1 MAARQMNAQ
10 ANSSKDN
17 PGTLPISADGRRM
30 LGRKPLTSFEE
41 VQQNI
46 RMEENTPTGKEA

>member
-1 MAARQMNAQ
+1 MNAQ

-17 PGTLPISADGRRM
+17 PGTLPISAYGRRM
-30 LGRKPLTSFEE
+30 LGRNPLTSFEE
-41 VQQNI
+41 VHQNI